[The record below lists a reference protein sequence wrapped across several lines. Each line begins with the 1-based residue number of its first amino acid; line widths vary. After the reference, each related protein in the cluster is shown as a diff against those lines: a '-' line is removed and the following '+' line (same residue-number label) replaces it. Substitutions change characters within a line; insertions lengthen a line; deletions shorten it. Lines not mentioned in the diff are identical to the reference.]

1 MIWRGLEIDGA
12 IFDMDGTLVDS
23 MQLWSDLADL
33 YVIGKGFE
41 PVPGLRN
48 SFWDQGTEKGCA
60 YLRDTYGITDD
71 PEAVLRDMNGI
82 AERFYREQVE
92 EKAGIR
98 KILEE
103 LRAGGVRMCVASATD
118 EEVGRY
124 ALERTGLDTYFERY
138 FCCKEIGAGK
148 ESDQIYQA
156 ARKWLGTE
164 AGKTLVFEDALYAAR
179 TVSAAGFRLVGVW
192 DQTEPGQRE
201 LEELSEIYLVLE

>member
-23 MQLWSDLADL
+23 MQLWNDLADL

-82 AERFYREQVE
+82 AERFYREKVE

-103 LRAGGVRMCVASATD
+103 L
-118 EEVGRY
+118 
-124 ALERTGLDTYFERY
+124 
-138 FCCKEIGAGK
+138 
-148 ESDQIYQA
+148 
-156 ARKWLGTE
+156 
-164 AGKTLVFEDALYAAR
+164 
-179 TVSAAGFRLVGVW
+179 
-192 DQTEPGQRE
+192 
-201 LEELSEIYLVLE
+201 SEIYLVLE